1 MSDDEQTQHLS
12 MVMAEIATKMQVLL
26 YKQDEL
32 AENVAKIKDAVY
44 DPDKGLYARLSRL
57 DARLDALES
66 WKDNNTKIVWI
77 GITVGIGLVATTVW
91 QAVF

>member
-1 MSDDEQTQHLS
+1 MD
-12 MVMAEIATKMQVLL
+12 
-26 YKQDEL
+26 KQDEL
-32 AENVAKIKDAVY
+32 AENIAKIKDAVY